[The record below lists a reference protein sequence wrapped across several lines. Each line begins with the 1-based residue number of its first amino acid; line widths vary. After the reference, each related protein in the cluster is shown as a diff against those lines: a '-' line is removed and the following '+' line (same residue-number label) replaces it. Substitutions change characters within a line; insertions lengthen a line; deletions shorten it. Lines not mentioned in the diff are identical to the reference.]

1 MSEPLARLTEIGKSF
16 AGHAVLRDVTFDL
29 EPGEVHVLAGEN
41 GAGKS
46 TLIKILGGVH
56 SADTG
61 AVRVDGK
68 QLRFHSALDAQRSG
82 VAIIHQ
88 ELSLAPSLSIVD
100 NLFLGRERTG
110 SLGVVRARAQ
120 HREARQL
127 LDRVGL
133 AVDPRRRVAGLPV
146 AARQLVEI
154 AKALGQNARII
165 AMDEPTSSLT
175 RPDAERL
182 FEQIGELKRDGT
194 GVIYITHRM
203 EEIYRLADR
212 ISVLRDGRMILTRPA
227 HQLDRGQLVQAM
239 VGRQLDEQIHREP
252 VPVGEELLS
261 VKSVSVKGRT
271 GMLLESVGLYLHAGE
286 VLGVAGLAGSGSSE
300 LLHALFGDGPATM
313 EGLRV
318 RGRAARV
325 TSPGQAKS
333 LGIALLTSD
342 RKRTGLC
349 ASLSIAENT
358 TLAALEELSPGGL
371 RRRRLEAESARRGID
386 SMHIACRSASQ
397 PVRTLSGGNQQKVA
411 LAKWIETHPRVL
423 LLDEPTR
430 GIDVGAKHE
439 IYELLNRWTAEGM
452 GILLVSSELPELLG
466 LSDRVIVLH
475 RGQLTAE
482 FTRAEAT
489 PEKVVAA
496 ALGGSDPS
504 DGGHSG
510 HSGDHP

>member
-1 MSEPLARLTEIGKSF
+1 MSEPLARLTNIDKSF
-16 AGHAVLRDVTFDL
+16 SGHAVLEGVGFDL
-29 EPGEVHVLAGEN
+29 VAGEVHVLAGEN

-56 SADTG
+56 AADAG
-61 AVRVDGK
+61 EVWVDGE
-68 QLRFHSALDAQRSG
+68 QRRFHSVLDAARAG
-82 VAIIHQ
+82 VAVIHQ
-88 ELSLAPSLSIVD
+88 ELSLAPALSIVD
-100 NLFLGRERTG
+100 NLFLGKERTG
-110 SLGVVRARAQ
+110 PLGVVRAGAQ
-120 HREARQL
+120 REEARRL
-127 LDRVGL
+127 LRRVGL
-133 AVDPRRRVAGLPV
+133 AVDPRKTVASLPV

-182 FEQIGELKRDGT
+182 FELIGELKQGGT

-212 ISVLRDGRMILTRPA
+212 ISVLRDGRMILTLPA
-227 HQLDRGQLVQAM
+227 QGFDRGRLVHAM
-239 VGRQLDEQIHREP
+239 VGRELDEQIVREP
-252 VPVGEELLS
+252 VPPGEELLR
-261 VKSVSVKGRT
+261 VASVSVQGRT
-271 GMLLESVGLYLHAGE
+271 GLLLDNVGVTLRAGE
-286 VLGVAGLAGSGSSE
+286 ILGVAGLAGSGSSE
-300 LLHALFGDGPATM
+300 LLHALFGDGRARM

-318 RGRAARV
+318 CGRAARV
-325 TSPGQAKS
+325 TSPGKAMS

-349 ASLSIAENT
+349 QSLSIAENT
-358 TLAALEELSPGGL
+358 TLAALRRLSPGGV
-371 RRRRLEAESARRGID
+371 RRPGLEAESARQGIA

-411 LAKWIETHPRVL
+411 LAKWIETRPRVL

-430 GIDVGAKHE
+430 GIDIGAKHE
-439 IYELLNRWTAEGM
+439 IYELLNRWTSEGM

-482 FTRAEAT
+482 FARDEAT

-496 ALGGSDPS
+496 ALGGSDP
-504 DGGHSG
+504 GENA
-510 HSGDHP
+510 